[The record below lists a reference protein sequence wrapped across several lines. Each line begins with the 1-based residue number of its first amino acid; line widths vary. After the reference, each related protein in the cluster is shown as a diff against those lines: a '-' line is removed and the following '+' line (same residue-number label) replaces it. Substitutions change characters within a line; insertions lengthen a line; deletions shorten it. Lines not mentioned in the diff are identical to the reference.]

1 MKTIPAKALIFDMD
15 GTLVDNMRF
24 HQQAWGEWF
33 LAQNLP
39 FDDDAFFKATAGKHN
54 DEIFA
59 EYFPALTASEY
70 PAMVASKELR
80 YQKLY
85 APHKAVVTGLIAFL
99 ESAKA
104 AGIPCAVGTAA
115 PQMNIDFIL
124 EPMGLAK
131 YFQAVVNPG
140 VTQGRTIR
148 GKPHPDI
155 FVEAARR
162 LGVAP
167 ADCVVF
173 EDAPMGLQAA
183 HNGGMKSIALTTHLS
198 RAELAL
204 ESPAHIMEDYQGIC
218 LNANHDYAN
227 HNAGACTLTFTA

>member
-1 MKTIPAKALIFDMD
+1 MKTIPAKAFIFDMD

-24 HQQAWGEWF
+24 HQAAWGAWF
-33 LAQNLP
+33 REQGLP
-39 FDDDAFFKATAGKHN
+39 FDDATFFKATAGRHN

-59 EYFPALTASEY
+59 MYFPDMSASQY
-70 PAMVASKELR
+70 PAMVASKELM

-85 APHKAVVTGLIAFL
+85 APHKAAIAGLIAL
-99 ESAKA
+99 LDAAMA

-131 YFQAVVNPG
+131 YFQAVVNPNP
-140 VTQGRTIR
+140 TIR

-173 EDAPMGLQAA
+173 EDAPMGVQAA
-183 HNGGMKSIALTTHLS
+183 HNGGMKCVALSTHLS
-198 RAELAL
+198 VLELQQC
-204 ESPAHIMEDYQGIC
+204 SPAHIITDYTGLSLSTVADSHQ
-218 LNANHDYAN
+218 LEF
-227 HNAGACTLTFTA
+227 LV

>member
-1 MKTIPAKALIFDMD
+1 MFGIKTIPAKALIFDMD

-24 HQQAWGEWF
+24 HQDAWGAWF
-33 LAQNLP
+33 RAKGLP
-39 FDDDAFFKATAGKHN
+39 FDDAAFFKATAGRHN

-59 EYFPALTASEY
+59 MTFPDMPASEY
-70 PAMVASKELR
+70 PALVQSKELM

-85 APHKAVVTGLIAFL
+85 APHKAAVAGLIPFL
-99 ESAKA
+99 DAAKA

-124 EPMGLAK
+124 EPMGLAH

-140 VTQGRTIR
+140 GTIR

-155 FVEAARR
+155 FVEAARL

-167 ADCVVF
+167 KDCVVF

-183 HNGGMKSIALTTHLS
+183 HNGGMKSIALTTHLN
-198 RAELAL
+198 AKDLAI
-204 ESPAHIMEDYQGIC
+204 ESPAHTMADYTGIQIKR
-218 LNANHDYAN
+218 AAT
-227 HNAGACTLTFTA
+227 GCTLEFAV

>member
-1 MKTIPAKALIFDMD
+1 MTTIKTLPAKALIFDMD

-24 HQQAWGEWF
+24 HQDAWGEWF
-33 LAQNLP
+33 RGKGLP
-39 FDDDAFFKATAGKHN
+39 FDDTAFFKATAGRHN

-59 EYFPALTASEY
+59 MTFPDMPVSEY
-70 PAMVASKELR
+70 PALVQSKELM

-85 APHKAVVTGLIAFL
+85 APHKAVVAGLIPFL
-99 ESAKA
+99 EAAKT

-124 EPMGLAK
+124 EPLGLAQ
-131 YFQAVVNPG
+131 YFQTVVNPSD
-140 VTQGRTIR
+140 TIR

-162 LGVAP
+162 LGVDP
-167 ADCVVF
+167 KDCVVF

-198 RAELAL
+198 AVELL
-204 ESPAHIMEDYQGIC
+204 QESPAHVMVDYTQVRINPRATTYE
-218 LNANHDYAN
+218 LE
-227 HNAGACTLTFTA
+227 LTA

>member
-1 MKTIPAKALIFDMD
+1 MSAIKPLAAKALIFDMD

-24 HQQAWGEWF
+24 HQDAWGEWF
-33 LAQNLP
+33 RAQGLP
-39 FDDDAFFKATAGKHN
+39 FDDAAFFKATAGRHN

-59 EYFPALTASEY
+59 MYFPNMPASDY
-70 PAMVASKELR
+70 PAMVASKELM
-80 YQKLY
+80 YQRLY
-85 APHKAVVTGLIAFL
+85 EPHKAVVAGLIPFL
-99 ESAKA
+99 EAAKA

-115 PQMNIDFIL
+115 PQLNIDYIL
-124 EPMGLAK
+124 EPMGIAQ
-131 YFQAVVNPG
+131 YFQAVVNPNAS
-140 VTQGRTIR
+140 IR

-155 FVEAARR
+155 FVEAARQ

-198 RAELAL
+198 AADLAQ
-204 ESPAHIMEDYQGIC
+204 ESPAHIMADYRGIR
-218 LNANHDYAN
+218 LTRNG
-227 HNAGACTLTFTA
+227 AGFALEFTA

>member
-1 MKTIPAKALIFDMD
+1 MKSIPAKALIFDMD
-15 GTLVDNMRF
+15 GTLIDNMRF
-24 HQQAWGEWF
+24 HQDAWGEWF
-33 LAQNLP
+33 RAQGLP
-39 FDDDAFFKATAGKHN
+39 FDDAAFFKATAGRHN

-59 EYFPALTASEY
+59 MTFPDMPASEY
-70 PAMVASKELR
+70 PALVQSKELM

-85 APHKAVVTGLIAFL
+85 APHKAVVAGLIAFL

-131 YFQAVVNPG
+131 YFQAVVNPSD
-140 VTQGRTIR
+140 TIR

-167 ADCVVF
+167 TDCVVF

-183 HNGGMKSIALTTHLS
+183 HHGAMRSIALSTHLS
-198 RAELAL
+198 AQELVK
-204 ESPAHIMEDYQGIC
+204 ESPAHIMADYTSIRIEAAVDGYHLI
-218 LNANHDYAN
+218 
-227 HNAGACTLTFTA
+227 F